1 MRVPFLAELDYDDIS
16 YTIINSAIWIDV
28 ELAIGI
34 VSACLPLMRPLATR
48 AFPTEIRSR
57 FYRSGPSTGS
67 HRLPDGNNG
76 HRKSGSRINAIGSD
90 GGIYAGGAKKGG
102 PKSWYNNISVGT
114 RMGGGGGGAG
124 Q

>member
-1 MRVPFLAELDYDDIS
+1 
-16 YTIINSAIWIDV
+16 
-28 ELAIGI
+28 
-34 VSACLPLMRPLATR
+34 MRPLATR

-114 RMGGGGGGAG
+114 RMVDGDGSGGGGGEGSEEDMVPMG
-124 Q
+124 KIQVRHDLEWEREERVGGGGVGEKEVR